1 MSLDTWS
8 DMEAFGEEHGL
19 VIAIHATP
27 HKMVMAFAG
36 AGAQSLAWLHG
47 VGGSSRTMLAA
58 VDIYSDAA
66 MREWV
71 GFMPARFTSRRVAR
85 AMANEAY
92 RRAKRYVAA
101 NHAATANTGGTVTGA
116 NDPVFGLASTA
127 TIATDRAKKGDHRVA
142 VAVRDAFGMVTY
154 ALTLEKG
161 ARDREGEEDV
171 VSLLILHA
179 IADACGVLER
189 PDLPLTSHEE
199 LRVTFESSDML
210 AQVEAGEREMVVVR
224 EDGVIVSGAR
234 AGGSRAGARAGA
246 RTDLGDGPGA
256 ATPLPGPFAIVSGA
270 FHPVHEG
277 HLGLA
282 RVASERT
289 GLPALFELPLVN
301 AEKAP
306 IALLEA
312 RRRAHQFAG
321 KGSLALTRAPLFA
334 QKAKLFPRSVFVVG
348 VDTAERILDPRFY
361 DGSFDRLVAA
371 LEEVEA
377 HRCRFLVAG
386 REGRSGVFR
395 TLVDVHVPE
404 AAKAVVGR
412 VFEGLPEEAF
422 RRDVSSTEIREGW
435 GDEAGAG

>member
-19 VIAIHATP
+19 VNAIHATP

-36 AGAQSLAWLHG
+36 AGAQALAWLHG

-85 AMANEAY
+85 AMASEAH
-92 RRAKRYVAA
+92 RRARRYVTA
-101 NHAATANTGGTVTGA
+101 NHAQGTVTGA

-127 TIATDRAKKGDHRVA
+127 TIATDRAKRGDHRVA

-171 VSLLILHA
+171 VSLLLLQA
-179 IADACGVLER
+179 VADACGVLEV
-189 PDLPLTSHEE
+189 PDLPLTSKEH
-199 LRVTFESSDML
+199 LRVTFEPSDML
-210 AQVEAGEREMVVVR
+210 AQVEAGKREMVVVR
-224 EDGVIVSGAR
+224 EDGGIVRGE
-234 AGGSRAGARAGA
+234 RAGAPSGTGAGA
-246 RTDLGDGPGA
+246 
-256 ATPLPGPFAIVSGA
+256 PGPHSGPYAIVSGA

-306 IALLEA
+306 IELLEA

-321 KGSLALTRAPLFA
+321 KGSLALTRSPLFA
-334 QKAKLFPRSVFVVG
+334 EKAKLFPGSVFVVG
-348 VDTAERILDPRFY
+348 VDTAERILEPRFY
-361 DGSFDRLVAA
+361 DGSLPRVVAA

-377 HRCRFLVAG
+377 HGCRFLVAG

-395 TLVDVHVPE
+395 TLDDVQVPE

-412 VFEGLPEEAF
+412 VFEGLPEEVF
-422 RRDVSSTEIREGW
+422 RRDVSSTEIRADW
-435 GDEAGAG
+435 T

>member
-8 DMEAFGEEHGL
+8 DTEAFGEEHGL
-19 VIAIHATP
+19 VNAIHATP

-36 AGAQSLAWLHG
+36 AGAQALAWLHG

-85 AMANEAY
+85 AMANEAF
-92 RRAKRYVAA
+92 RRAMRYVVAT
-101 NHAATANTGGTVTGA
+101 HAAMASTGGTVSGA

-171 VSLLILHA
+171 VSLLLLKA
-179 IADACGVLER
+179 VADACGVLEV
-189 PDLPLTSHEE
+189 PDLPLTSKEH
-199 LRVTFESSDML
+199 LRETFEPSDML
-210 AQVEAGEREMVVVR
+210 AQVEAGAREMVVVR
-224 EDGVIVSGAR
+224 EDGGIVSGAPH
-234 AGGSRAGARAGA
+234 A
-246 RTDLGDGPGA
+246 
-256 ATPLPGPFAIVSGA
+256 GPFAIVSGA

-306 IALLEA
+306 IELLEA

-321 KGSLALTRAPLFA
+321 KGSLALTRSPLFA
-334 QKAKLFPRSVFVVG
+334 EKAKLFPGSVFVVG
-348 VDTAERILDPRFY
+348 VDTAERILEPRFY
-361 DGSFDRLVAA
+361 DGSFERLVAA
-371 LEEVEA
+371 LEEIEA
-377 HRCRFLVAG
+377 HGCRFLVAG

-395 TLVDVHVPE
+395 TLEDVQVPG

-412 VFEGLPEEAF
+412 VFEGLPEEVF

-435 GDEAGAG
+435 GADAEAERAR

>member
-1 MSLDTWS
+1 
-8 DMEAFGEEHGL
+8 MEAFGEEHGL
-19 VIAIHATP
+19 VTAIHATP

-36 AGAQSLAWLHG
+36 AGAQALAWLHG

-66 MREWV
+66 MHEWV

-92 RRAKRYVAA
+92 RRARRYVAA
-101 NHAATANTGGTVTGA
+101 NHAEGTATGA

-142 VAVRDAFGMVTY
+142 AAVRDAFGMATY

-171 VSLLILHA
+171 VSLLLLRA
-179 IADACGVLER
+179 AADACGVLER
-189 PDLPLTSHEE
+189 PDLPLTSKEQ
-199 LRVTFESSDML
+199 LRMTFEPSDML
-210 AQVEAGEREMVVVR
+210 AQVEAGEREMVLVR
-224 EDGVIVSGAR
+224 EDGGIVRGPRQDQHADV
-234 AGGSRAGARAGA
+234 GAGARA
-246 RTDLGDGPGA
+246 
-256 ATPLPGPFAIVSGA
+256 ATPHTGPFAIVSGA
-270 FHPVHEG
+270 FHPVHDG

-306 IALLEA
+306 IELLEA

-334 QKAKLFPRSVFVVG
+334 EKAKLFPGSVFVVG
-348 VDTAERILDPRFY
+348 VDTAERILEPRFY
-361 DGSFDRLVAA
+361 DGSFDLLVAA
-371 LEEVEA
+371 LEEVEG
-377 HRCRFLVAG
+377 HGCRFLVAG

-395 TLVDVHVPE
+395 TLDDVQVPE

-412 VFEGLPEEAF
+412 IFEGLPEEAF

-435 GDEAGAG
+435 GAETEEAR

>member
-19 VIAIHATP
+19 VNAIHATP

-36 AGAQSLAWLHG
+36 AGAQALAWLHG

-85 AMANEAY
+85 AMANEAH
-92 RRAKRYVAA
+92 RRARRYVTA
-101 NHAATANTGGTVTGA
+101 NHAQGTVTGA
-116 NDPVFGLASTA
+116 TDPVFGLASTA
-127 TIATDRAKKGDHRVA
+127 TIATDRAKRGDHRVA

-171 VSLLILHA
+171 VSLLLLQA
-179 IADACGVLER
+179 VADACGVLEV
-189 PDLPLTSHEE
+189 PDLPLTSKEQ
-199 LRVTFESSDML
+199 LRVTFEPSDML
-210 AQVEAGEREMVVVR
+210 AQVEAGKREMVVVR
-224 EDGVIVSGAR
+224 EDGGIVRGGRAGTPSGA
-234 AGGSRAGARAGA
+234 GAPAPHS
-246 RTDLGDGPGA
+246 GPY
-256 ATPLPGPFAIVSGA
+256 AIVSGA

-306 IALLEA
+306 IELLEA

-334 QKAKLFPRSVFVVG
+334 EKAKLFPGSVFVVG
-348 VDTAERILDPRFY
+348 VDTAERILEPRFY
-361 DGSFDRLVAA
+361 DGSLPRVVAA

-377 HRCRFLVAG
+377 HGCRFLVAG

-395 TLVDVHVPE
+395 TLEDVQVPE

-412 VFEGLPEEAF
+412 VFEGLPEEVF

-435 GDEAGAG
+435 GQ